1 MDDRPVEDIRLG
13 VVLPTGAVPW
23 GRETDARILVEFAR
37 RAEALGFT
45 SLWAGD
51 TLLRPVIETFTM
63 LSAAAAV
70 TERVML
76 GTAALLPALR
86 RPVQA
91 AQVIASLDLL
101 SGGRLALTVGAGF
114 PGRSEVEYAVSGVP
128 WRGRFTRLDDSVAL
142 WRHLWTSRRPT

>member
-1 MDDRPVEDIRLG
+1 M
-13 VVLPTGAVPW
+13 PW

-70 TERVML
+70 TERVL
-76 GTAALLPALR
+76 TAYRRGAPPPSQVAGAL
-86 RPVQA
+86 V
-91 AQVIASLDLL
+91 
-101 SGGRLALTVGAGF
+101 GLTA
-114 PGRSEVEYAVSGVP
+114 REVEVLRLIGRGASNAEIAESLVVSEGTVKTHIGSIFSKLELRDRAAAIVFAFDHGLVQP
-128 WRGRFTRLDDSVAL
+128 SQPA
-142 WRHLWTSRRPT
+142 